1 MRVRMIY
8 FFLFGVVATF
18 CSVRP
23 APAQDTL
30 PTSKEKH
37 GLSLYEK
44 FEGSTSAGAEV
55 FDMNTSVGYDVSRF
69 LGMDLGVPVYFVTPP
84 STTRLIASQ
93 SNGLGNAYM
102 DFRLTLNNPLF
113 HFTST
118 PSAAFP
124 TGDTSKGFST
134 GHVAFNWDNEI
145 ERSFGRF
152 TPFVDVDPGN
162 GLNSITNAYTRV
174 IQRPFI
180 TLGKEVQF
188 IGGVDVDLFAPFDVR
203 VDAYGVE
210 PWGQQQV
217 LSRILKKNTVTVN
230 GVTHNRYYAVTSITS
245 GGANLVKDNG
255 YDAALDAT
263 LKHFVLLEIGYDYSV
278 HYAQGT
284 IFFSAG
290 FDLSRLFGHLASH

>member
-1 MRVRMIY
+1 MRVRTIS
-8 FFLFGVVATF
+8 FFLLGVVAMSCF
-18 CSVRP
+18 VRP
-23 APAQDTL
+23 ALAQDTL

-37 GLSLYEK
+37 GLTLYEK
-44 FEGSTSAGAEV
+44 FEGSTSAGADV
-55 FDMNTSVGYDVSRF
+55 FDMNTSIGYDFNRF

-84 STTRLIASQ
+84 STSRLIASQ

-102 DFRLTLNNPLF
+102 DVRLTLNTPLF
-113 HFTST
+113 DLTST

-180 TLGKEVQF
+180 TLGKEVEF
-188 IGGVDVDLFAPFDVR
+188 IGGLDVNLLGPFGVR
-203 VDAYGVE
+203 VDAYDVE

-217 LSRILKKNTVTVN
+217 LSRILKKNTVTVK
-230 GVTHNRYYAVTSITS
+230 GVSHNRYYAVTSITNGS
-245 GGANLVKDNG
+245 ADLVKDNG

-278 HYAQGT
+278 HYASGT
-284 IFFSAG
+284 VFFSAG
-290 FDLSRLFGHLASH
+290 FDLSRLFGRLSSH